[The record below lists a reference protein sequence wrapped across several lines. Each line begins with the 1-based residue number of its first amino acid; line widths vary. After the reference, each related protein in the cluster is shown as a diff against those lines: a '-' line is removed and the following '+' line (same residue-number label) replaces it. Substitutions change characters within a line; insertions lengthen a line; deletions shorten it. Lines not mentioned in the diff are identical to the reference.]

1 MPILQNYI
9 NYVLRCCL
17 ELNESEMIIYCTS
30 NKPTFG
36 LPFCQCRF
44 WHKMTVN
51 ITAQLLQDKLWE
63 MHVVQWSG
71 ERRLSFIGII
81 GILMLGGSQWRHQR
95 VRVQDVVKSRLKLL
109 HLSFRIQSLTKC
121 DDYLASKPVFLHY
134 MRTHSG
140 CRKGEAQIVF
150 AAWRQEGHPAGISL
164 HQNSLLGKPR
174 GKWLTNVY
182 LENWLLK
189 RCTLCIYTP
198 FPKKAKCFFC

>member
-17 ELNESEMIIYCTS
+17 ELNESEMIIYCTI

-51 ITAQLLQDKLWE
+51 VTAQLLQDKLWE

-81 GILMLGGSQWRHQR
+81 GILMLGGSQ
-95 VRVQDVVKSRLKLL
+95 
-109 HLSFRIQSLTKC
+109 
-121 DDYLASKPVFLHY
+121 
-134 MRTHSG
+134 
-140 CRKGEAQIVF
+140 
-150 AAWRQEGHPAGISL
+150 
-164 HQNSLLGKPR
+164 
-174 GKWLTNVY
+174 
-182 LENWLLK
+182 
-189 RCTLCIYTP
+189 
-198 FPKKAKCFFC
+198 